1 MSTQTCLIL
10 PSSSSS
16 YSAWIEWHKAL
27 KKCVGKVNA
36 NQLWMMNFDKEMPGD
51 NVEVREYMRSQG
63 VDLDRNAID
72 RLTDFGG
79 GVYDFLGGGINFAS
93 TTTKIVLF
101 LIIGG
106 VGLMVFNIIKSPEGS
121 VRVASAIGTRGASE
135 IGKK

>member
-1 MSTQTCLIL
+1 
-10 PSSSSS
+10 
-16 YSAWIEWHKAL
+16 
-27 KKCVGKVNA
+27 
-36 NQLWMMNFDKEMPGD
+36 MMNFDKEMPGD

-106 VGLMVFNIIKSPEGS
+106 VGLMVYNIIKSPEGS

>member
-51 NVEVREYMRSQG
+51 NVEVREYMR
-63 VDLDRNAID
+63 RRCWFN
-72 RLTDFGG
+72 
-79 GVYDFLGGGINFAS
+79 GI
-93 TTTKIVLF
+93 
-101 LIIGG
+101 
-106 VGLMVFNIIKSPEGS
+106 
-121 VRVASAIGTRGASE
+121 
-135 IGKK
+135 